1 MWLVGSDAEVS
12 VGTTGERNIALF
24 GVFTLPYYRNTLIIP
39 INCFVIIECYSGW
52 LTLFIGILVNLC
64 PQLPLLRFIFS

>member
-1 MWLVGSDAEVS
+1 MTVFSIMFEHSHLE
-12 VGTTGERNIALF
+12 IADF
-24 GVFTLPYYRNTLIIP
+24 KLISNVQIIR
-39 INCFVIIECYSGW
+39 INCFVIIECYSGR

>member
-1 MWLVGSDAEVS
+1 MTVFSITFEHSYLE
-12 VGTTGERNIALF
+12 IADF
-24 GVFTLPYYRNTLIIP
+24 KLISNVQIIH